1 MAGQLGFIG
10 FGNIGSRVVPHL
22 LAAGH
27 GVAVSDLNAEAV
39 AALVAQG
46 ATAAGSASEAA
57 QNAELVF
64 LSLPSPAIVRA
75 VVAGDDGV
83 LQGARPGTIIIDH
96 STIDPETSRELAA
109 RAADVGV
116 TYLDAPV
123 SGGVQGAEAGTL
135 AVMAGGDAEAFDRAR
150 PVIEAYASNVFLVGE
165 SGSGQ
170 AIKLAN
176 NIITAINIAALG
188 EGLSAAVSAG
198 VDLDTAARVLT
209 TSSAN
214 SHVLSSYF
222 PRTLFTEDRPTG
234 FALDFM
240 LKDIKLFLT
249 SAARTELPTPVSNV
263 VGDLFRIGHRDGR
276 GGKDF
281 TSVVEFYEDFTGT
294 RLQTK
299 EAAHA

>member
-1 MAGQLGFIG
+1 MGFVG
-10 FGNIGSRVVPHL
+10 LGNIGSRVAPHL
-22 LAAGH
+22 LNAGH
-27 GVAVSDLNAEAV
+27 RLAVSDLNTAAV
-39 AALVAQG
+39 EALVAQG
-46 ATAAGSASEAA
+46 ARAAESAADTARDADI
-57 QNAELVF
+57 VI
-64 LSLPSPAIVRA
+64 LSLPSPAIVRT
-75 VVAGDDGV
+75 VVAGNDGV
-83 LQGARPGTIIIDH
+83 LAGAKPGTIIVDH
-96 STIDPETSRELAA
+96 STIDPETAREVAGLAA
-109 RAADVGV
+109 AVGV

-135 AVMAGGDAEAFDRAR
+135 SIMAGGDAGAFERVR
-150 PVIEAYASNVFLVGE
+150 PVLESYSGNVFLVGE
-165 SGSGQ
+165 TGSGQ

-188 EGLSAAVSAG
+188 EGLSAAVGAG
-198 VDLDTAARVLT
+198 VDLDTAAKVLS

-240 LKDIKLFLT
+240 LKDIKLFLNST
-249 SAARTELPTPVSNV
+249 AQTALPTPVSNV
-263 VGDLFRIGHRDGR
+263 VGDLFRIGNRDGR
-276 GGKDF
+276 GAKDF

-299 EAAHA
+299 GN

>member
-1 MAGQLGFIG
+1 MVAHVGFVG
-10 FGNIGSRVVPHL
+10 LGNIGSRVAPHL
-22 LAAGH
+22 LNAGH
-27 GVAVSDLNAEAV
+27 RLAVSDLNTAAV
-39 AALVAQG
+39 EALVAQG
-46 ATAAGSASEAA
+46 ARAAESAADTARDADI
-57 QNAELVF
+57 VI
-64 LSLPSPAIVRA
+64 LSLPSPAIVRT
-75 VVAGDDGV
+75 VVAGNDGV
-83 LQGARPGTIIIDH
+83 LAGAKPGTIIVDH
-96 STIDPETSRELAA
+96 STIDPETAREVAGLAA
-109 RAADVGV
+109 AVGV

-135 AVMAGGDAEAFDRAR
+135 SIMAGGDAGAFERVR
-150 PVIEAYASNVFLVGE
+150 PVLESYSGNVFLVGE
-165 SGSGQ
+165 TGSGQ

-188 EGLSAAVSAG
+188 EGLSAAVGAG
-198 VDLDTAARVLT
+198 VDLDTAAKVLS

-240 LKDIKLFLT
+240 LKDIKLFLNST
-249 SAARTELPTPVSNV
+249 AQTALPTPVSNV
-263 VGDLFRIGHRDGR
+263 VGDLFRIGNRDGR
-276 GGKDF
+276 GAKDF

-299 EAAHA
+299 GN